1 MEGHMVPFALLL
13 CITVAAYDPSQTCV
27 PEEKNKNSY
36 VVVREKLSG
45 CWTNFTTKDNAEV
58 HILNLNFPST
68 DAILS
73 LQVVSSR
80 QMNLII
86 TSSKKAFCLYN
97 GSTNVNFYIPDSAV
111 TLYNYDNNKMFNM
124 KDIPTQDEQL
134 VDWARKKFGGVT
146 SFTTIQN
153 AKTISLTEG
162 TKPGSDDCILANE
175 DPSEKSFM
183 VIESDPIPP
192 SKYLPKSCSPQ
203 QKNTS
208 DGPYIH
214 IINIP
219 ENDTIRNVS
228 LHVKTEAKTQLFLR
242 GPQGTT
248 WNIVSSNHI
257 GMASNNDIKLFLHT
271 IPPTVPLK
279 SDNAEDV
286 QQKALE
292 NLKASTFTS
301 YTEVVSKNS
310 TFLDLEITD
319 TFAVTETTK
328 EDPFPI
334 TTNPPHQMPLFMQL
348 YISPDYRFPLNA
360 KVQSNKRIYAE
371 ISGNT
376 LGFIALTIKVI
387 SCSVRSKGSCPV
399 KKDLPFIPDACSPNS
414 CPNSTRVIFLLDK
427 LQELTP
433 TTWDLECSVQLCH
446 NEEGLQ
452 GDLVATIRSNGPQ
465 GRVVKSFVFPRES
478 DYVAVQTLSLMLNH
492 STQLTQAETISS
504 IKTKEVSGEMIHFY
518 ENSEDVP
525 AQEESDN
532 QFLPSL
538 PPLRTAAPMLALE
551 APKAHQPAA
560 WHKIMVTA
568 NTSRATIPL
577 HSHQ

>member
-319 TFAVTETTK
+319 TFAETTK

-446 NEEGLQ
+446 NEQCGDGGSVKKNLEIIQPCTQTPTPPCFNFGLP
-452 GDLVATIRSNGPQ
+452 GVLGIAFGGFLIGVLLIGALWFIKIKTGYPTGVDISSTAT
-465 GRVVKSFVFPRES
+465 
-478 DYVAVQTLSLMLNH
+478 SLPGCPCSGGKRQPVSTIPSPSENSSANASIG
-492 STQLTQAETISS
+492 STQSTPTSS
-504 IKTKEVSGEMIHFY
+504 M
-518 ENSEDVP
+518 
-525 AQEESDN
+525 A
-532 QFLPSL
+532 
-538 PPLRTAAPMLALE
+538 
-551 APKAHQPAA
+551 
-560 WHKIMVTA
+560 
-568 NTSRATIPL
+568 
-577 HSHQ
+577 